1 MTWKLRK
8 EKVIGTAQRCAIALR
23 LIPKTMKGKEFLN
36 KIFYGKLLPLKEEIE
51 DGICE
56 YVPPVSIPSH
66 IPNFEYKVIY
76 ALARVI

>member
-1 MTWKLRK
+1 
-8 EKVIGTAQRCAIALR
+8 
-23 LIPKTMKGKEFLN
+23 MKGKEFLK